1 MQLPASRP
9 SAEPER
15 ARLVLEPERSDARW
29 VALVAEGDVGQ
40 REPGLG
46 PNQDR
51 VGHSSLVDH
60 VERVLD

>member
-1 MQLPASRP
+1 MQLQASRP
-9 SAEPER
+9 SA
-15 ARLVLEPERSDARW
+15 EPERSDARW